1 MDRAFVD
8 TNVLISAIDTSR
20 ERHQQAFRLIQR
32 VKNEELEAFIFT
44 QILGELYVALTRKT
58 GRDELPLSPKEAQAE
73 VSSMVSSGLFT
84 VLPVTE
90 FVMRKA
96 IDLSSRRRIGGVRF
110 WDVVIIATMLE
121 NDIHALYTEDVK
133 DFRRFDDLVETRTP
147 G

>member
-1 MDRAFVD
+1 
-8 TNVLISAIDTSR
+8 
-20 ERHQQAFRLIQR
+20 
-32 VKNEELEAFIFT
+32 
-44 QILGELYVALTRKT
+44 
-58 GRDELPLSPKEAQAE
+58 
-73 VSSMVSSGLFT
+73 MVSSGLFT

-133 DFRRFDDLVETRTP
+133 DFRRFDDLVEIRP
-147 G
+147 PR